1 MVSPGRKNFYDGM
14 MKKKTF
20 LKIALILLL
29 FLLPSCASVIQRPSP
44 GKEGLDFQLI
54 PGEQWP
60 DFKDDLEQKDLD
72 SAVLQNLS
80 YLRSRPPEQ
89 PFLLGTQEITAKEMV
104 SSLVL
109 FLKILHNNPNGQSRE
124 HQIKT
129 QFDLYRIVRNN
140 LPLPLLITGYY
151 EPTLQG
157 SRVPS
162 PRFRYPVYRLPRD
175 LLIINPGK
183 FSQPVQGQKWVGR
196 IDGNQVIPYF
206 TRQEIDL
213 EGRLGGKNFEIL
225 WVDDPLKLFFMH
237 IQGSGE
243 VIFEDG
249 SLVKLGYHGTN
260 GHPYF
265 ALGKELVR
273 RGIFQ
278 PEELSLQSIYHYLQ
292 DHPQEQ
298 QGLMN
303 LNPSY
308 VFFREVQG
316 GPYGSLGRPLTPGR
330 SVAMDLKILP
340 PGGLA
345 WLKGV
350 QPTFNDQGQIQA
362 WRPLERWV
370 CIQDS
375 GGAIKGPSRLDL
387 FWGNGPEA
395 EMAAG
400 HLRHQGALFLLLK
413 KRN

>member
-1 MVSPGRKNFYDGM
+1 MMGM
-14 MKKKTF
+14 MKKKT
-20 LKIALILLL
+20 LSEIALIVLL

-44 GKEGLDFQLI
+44 WKEAADFQLV

-72 SAVLQNLS
+72 SAVLQSLA
-80 YLRSRPPEQ
+80 YLRSRSPEQ
-89 PFLLGTQEITAKEMV
+89 SFILGTQKVSAREMV
-104 SSLVL
+104 SSLAL
-109 FLKILHNNPNGQSRE
+109 FLEILYTNPDGKSRE

-129 QFDLYRIVRNN
+129 QFDLYQIVQNN
-140 LPLPLLITGYY
+140 LPLPLLMTGYY

-157 SRVPS
+157 SRAPS
-162 PRFRYPVYRLPRD
+162 PRFRFPVYRLPRD

-183 FSQPVQGQKWVGR
+183 FSQPLQGQKWVGR
-196 IDGNQVIPYF
+196 IEGNQVFPYY
-206 TRQEIDL
+206 TRQEIDK
-213 EGRLGGKNFEIL
+213 EGRLAGKDFEIL

-243 VIFEDG
+243 VILEDG

-278 PEELSLQSIYHYLQ
+278 PEELSLQSIYYYLQ

-298 QGLMN
+298 QALMN

-308 VFFREVQG
+308 VFFKEVQG

-330 SVAMDLKILP
+330 SVAMDLKIFP

-345 WLKGV
+345 WLRGV
-350 QPTFNDQGQIQA
+350 QPTFNDQGQIQD
-362 WRPLERWV
+362 WRPLGRWV

-387 FWGNGPEA
+387 FWGNGLEA
-395 EMAAG
+395 ETAAG

-413 KRN
+413 KRD